1 MGLVLTGK
9 PLVVTKRGLA
19 LAAFDDSATEI
30 GRHARGLLFVDVRQK
45 GSSWEIRSS
54 QRVALEDNTDR
65 VALAS
70 LYPEVADLYR
80 KTFARVRAGG
90 KLPMVVEQRTKMV
103 VEQRTNYAQAVMGA
117 AIAAATYVAR
127 AAPYV
132 AQAAPYVAQAGRA
145 GLSAGLAV
153 ARTSGGAIDTLLDAG
168 IGLFRRKKKNPR
180 RR

>member
-1 MGLVLTGK
+1 MGLTGKPLVLIGK

-45 GSSWEIRSS
+45 GNSWEIRSS
-54 QRVALEDNTDR
+54 QRVALEDNTDK

-80 KTFARVRAGG
+80 KTFAKVRAGG
-90 KLPMVVEQRTKMV
+90 KLPMVVG
-103 VEQRTNYAQAVMGA
+103 QRTNPYAQAALA
-117 AIAAATYVAR
+117 AYTVAAPAAR
-127 AAPYV
+127 AAV
-132 AQAAPYVAQAGRA
+132 SAAAPYVAQAGRA
-145 GLSAGLAV
+145 GLSAGLGV

>member
-1 MGLVLTGK
+1 
-9 PLVVTKRGLA
+9 
-19 LAAFDDSATEI
+19 
-30 GRHARGLLFVDVRQK
+30 
-45 GSSWEIRSS
+45 
-54 QRVALEDNTDR
+54 
-65 VALAS
+65 
-70 LYPEVADLYR
+70 
-80 KTFARVRAGG
+80 
-90 KLPMVVEQRTKMV
+90 MVVEQRTKMV

-117 AIAAATYVAR
+117 AIAAAPYVAK

-132 AQAAPYVAQAGRA
+132 AKAGRAGLSAGRA